1 MFTTLPPTT
10 TRPVRRVPVDATTNP
25 WLTWSIET
33 PDVRP
38 VLSSAEMAECRCPDL
53 CDRDHANE

>member
-1 MFTTLPPTT
+1 MFTTLPPTP
-10 TRPVRRVPVDATTNP
+10 TRPIRNVAVDAASDP

-33 PDVRP
+33 PDLPP
-38 VLSSAEMAECRCPDL
+38 VLSVAEMADCRCPDL